1 MTTHARCA
9 DLRALLGVYVLGAID
24 PAERS
29 QVDEHLARCRR
40 CRDEL
45 AGLAGLP
52 ALLGR
57 VTEEQITQ
65 VGAPPPELLEPVLAR
80 AAAEHRARSR
90 GNRRWLVVA
99 AAVALVT
106 GGAGVAGGF
115 SLGADRTVAGPAATP
130 SPGPTTPGLTTPG
143 PAVGAATTVQAT
155 DAATGIS
162 ARITMRAEEWGT
174 AFTVRLT
181 GAPSET
187 LCHLVAVARDGR
199 RDIAGGWAV
208 KYERS
213 AEFAGS
219 SMIPKDR
226 ITAVEVRTVDG
237 RRLLSVRV

>member
-24 PAERS
+24 PAERAL
-29 QVDEHLARCRR
+29 VDDHLAHCRR

-65 VGAPPPELLEPVLAR
+65 VGAPPPELLESVLAR
-80 AAAEHRARSR
+80 AAAEHRTRSHR
-90 GNRRWLVVA
+90 NRRWLAVA
-99 AAVALVT
+99 AAAALVT
-106 GGAGVAGGF
+106 GGAGVAVGHN
-115 SLGADRTVAGPAATP
+115 LGTARPVAAPTATP
-130 SPGPTTPGLTTPG
+130 TPGPTTPAPG
-143 PAVGAATTVQAT
+143 STAGGVTTVQAT

-162 ARITMRAEEWGT
+162 ARITMQAEKWGT
-174 AFTVRLT
+174 AFTVRLS
-181 GAPSET
+181 GAPAET

-237 RRLLSVRV
+237 RRLLSIRV